1 MEELKEVT
9 HFSCDYEATQPVLE
23 IGCQLST
30 DFIYL
35 STSILCHSVQ
45 WPFPYLRDVP
55 ANVPSATAVDAEG
68 TWAAMVRL
76 MCSS

>member
-1 MEELKEVT
+1 MS
-9 HFSCDYEATQPVLE
+9 HIYFSFDYEATQPVLE
-23 IGCQLST
+23 LGCQLST

-35 STSILCHSVQ
+35 SKSILCHSVQ
-45 WPFPYLRDVP
+45 QISPYLRDAP

-76 MCSS
+76 MRSS